1 MTKELQWPKVKQRR
15 DETLRSKIDSIY
27 KGETVNNFIFED
39 DLLKYRI
46 RDEVLGEQYLVI
58 VPKSFQ
64 WSLINAYYSSLK
76 HPGWEKTMA
85 KIRETY
91 WFDRMNTTVREFVD
105 NCIIICRT
113 SKNTSGSLQA
123 QLHPIKKSTVPFEII
138 HMDITGK
145 LGTLPEQE
153 YVVVTIDA
161 YTKYILLHHANNKNP
176 QSTLAALKQMIHLFG
191 KLIVV
196 DGGREFLGEFKNF
209 CKRFGLVIH
218 SIAPGVSRANGQVE
232 RVIGTLK
239 ML

>member
-1 MTKELQWPKVKQRR
+1 MTKELQWLKVEQRR

-27 KGETVNNFIFED
+27 KGETVKNFIFED
-39 DLLKYRI
+39 DLLKYR
-46 RDEVLGEQYLVI
+46 RQDEVLGEQYLVV

-76 HPGWEKTMA
+76 HPGWEKTLA

-91 WFDRMNTTVREFVD
+91 WFDRMNSTVREFVD
-105 NCIIICRT
+105 NCIICRT
-113 SKNTSGSLQA
+113 SKNTLRSIQA
-123 QLHPIKKSTVPFEII
+123 QLHPIKKPTVPFEII

-145 LGTLPEQE
+145 LGTSSEQE

-161 YTKYILLHHANNKNP
+161 YTKYILLYHSNNKNP

-191 KLIVV
+191 TPKLIVV

-209 CKRFGLVIH
+209 CERFCLEIH
-218 SIAPGVSRANGQVE
+218 SIAP
-232 RVIGTLK
+232 
-239 ML
+239 